1 VVRDFGKRDRVGQTN
16 MRENGRLIKNKVM
29 EYLLG
34 LMVLSIKVIL
44 LMILK
49 RERDK

>member
-1 VVRDFGKRDRVGQTN
+1 
-16 MRENGRLIKNKVM
+16 MRENGRPIKNKVM